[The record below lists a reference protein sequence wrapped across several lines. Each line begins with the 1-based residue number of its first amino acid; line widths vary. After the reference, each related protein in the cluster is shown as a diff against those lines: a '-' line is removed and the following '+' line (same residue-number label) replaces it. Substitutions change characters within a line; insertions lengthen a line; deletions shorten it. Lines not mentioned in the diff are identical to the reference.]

1 MRGMKRIAAGL
12 AAVTLSAGVL
22 VGCGSSG
29 DTASTAA
36 ADTTTAAALTK
47 AEYVA
52 AVNAICT
59 KIDNT
64 ADNLDAADVE
74 SVTAAR
80 AQIDTM
86 TSAAE
91 EGVTELKAL
100 VPPADLQAAHDALV
114 TNSSESIALSQKLM
128 TAIESKSLDDATL
141 KADAEKAA
149 TLVAAQEK
157 AAKELGLTNLC
168 FAGVNNDGDPSTND
182 DGAGDGDTDT
192 DDSN

>member
-1 MRGMKRIAAGL
+1 MRGLKRTAAGL
-12 AAVTLSAGVL
+12 AAIALSAGVL
-22 VGCGSSG
+22 AGCGSSS

-36 ADTTTAAALTK
+36 ADAATTAALTK
-47 AEYVA
+47 AEYVT

-64 ADNLDAADVE
+64 ADNLDAGDVE
-74 SVTAAR
+74 SITAAR
-80 AQIDTM
+80 AQIDKM
-86 TSAAE
+86 TAAAQ
-91 EGVTELKAL
+91 EGIAELKAL
-100 VPPADLQAAHDALV
+100 TPPADLQAAHDALV
-114 TNSSESIALSQKLM
+114 TNSSESVALSQKLM

-141 KADAEKAA
+141 KAYAEKAGQ
-149 TLVAAQEK
+149 LVEAQEK

-182 DGAGDGDTDT
+182 DGPGDADT

>member
-1 MRGMKRIAAGL
+1 MRGLKRTAAGL
-12 AAVTLSAGVL
+12 AAIALSAGVL
-22 VGCGSSG
+22 AGCGSSG
-29 DTASTAA
+29 DAA
-36 ADTTTAAALTK
+36 TTAAGDATTATALTK
-47 AEYVA
+47 AEYVT

-74 SVTAAR
+74 SATAAR

-86 TSAAE
+86 TAAAQ
-91 EGVTELKAL
+91 EGIAELKAL
-100 VPPADLQAAHDALV
+100 TPPADLQAAHDALV
-114 TNSSESIALSQKLM
+114 ANSSESVALSQKLM

-141 KADAEKAA
+141 KADAEKAGQ
-149 TLVAAQEK
+149 LVAAQEK

-182 DGAGDGDTDT
+182 DGDTDA
-192 DDSN
+192 DDAG

>member
-1 MRGMKRIAAGL
+1 MRGLKRTAAGL
-12 AAVTLSAGVL
+12 AAIALSAGVL
-22 VGCGSSG
+22 AGCGSSS

-36 ADTTTAAALTK
+36 ADAATTAALTK
-47 AEYVA
+47 AEYVT

-64 ADNLDAADVE
+64 ADNLDAGDVE
-74 SVTAAR
+74 SITAAR
-80 AQIDTM
+80 AQIDKM
-86 TSAAE
+86 TAAAQ
-91 EGVTELKAL
+91 EGIAELKAL
-100 VPPADLQAAHDALV
+100 TPPADLQAAHDALV
-114 TNSSESIALSQKLM
+114 TNSSESVALSQKLM

-141 KADAEKAA
+141 KADAEKAGQ
-149 TLVAAQEK
+149 LVEAQEK

-182 DGAGDGDTDT
+182 DGPGDADT

>member
-1 MRGMKRIAAGL
+1 MRGLKRTTAGL
-12 AAVTLSAGVL
+12 AAIALSAGVL
-22 VGCGSSG
+22 AGCGSSG
-29 DTASTAA
+29 DATTSAA
-36 ADTTTAAALTK
+36 TEAATTAALTK

-52 AVNAICT
+52 AVNTICT

-64 ADNLDAADVE
+64 ADNLDPQDVE

-80 AQIDTM
+80 AQIDKM
-86 TSAAE
+86 TAAAE
-91 EGVTELKAL
+91 EGIAELKAL
-100 VPPADLQAAHDALV
+100 TPPADLQAAHDALV

-141 KADAEKAA
+141 KADAEKAGQ
-149 TLVAAQEK
+149 LVAAQEK
-157 AAKELGLTNLC
+157 AAKELGLNNLC

-182 DGAGDGDTDT
+182 DGPADA

>member
-1 MRGMKRIAAGL
+1 MRGLKRTAIGLTAIA
-12 AAVTLSAGVL
+12 LSAGVL
-22 VGCGSSG
+22 AGCGSSS

-36 ADTTTAAALTK
+36 ADTATTAALTK

-52 AVNAICT
+52 AVNTICT

-64 ADNLDAADVE
+64 ADNLDAGDVE

-80 AQIDTM
+80 AQIDKM
-86 TSAAE
+86 TAAAQ
-91 EGVTELKAL
+91 EGIAELKAL
-100 VPPADLQAAHDALV
+100 VPPADLQAAHEALV

-141 KADAEKAA
+141 QADAKKAGQ
-149 TLVAAQEK
+149 LVEAQEK
-157 AAKELGLTNLC
+157 AAKELGLNNLC

-182 DGAGDGDTDT
+182 DGPGDTDT